1 MVAQARTKDMQQ
13 QQQQQEQQ
21 QPKRWHDAAGEEYGL
36 VPARYLK
43 RKQKEESTRQAATPA
58 KESRSDLPGKNSLKD
73 THSNNTAVVEK
84 TPEEIANHLNELNSI
99 LSYHYTVAKL
109 ADSPYRKESK
119 ICMLRAEAF
128 QVQLAARRI
137 ESNWK
142 IKMELFK
149 TQDRKVSWKDL
160 LPAVAER
167 GHVQL
172 LPTRDLAGRAV
183 LCFKF
188 DPTLYSNQEQE
199 VGSMSVF
206 FCVSQST
213 FVSHSLY

>member
-1 MVAQARTKDMQQ
+1 MQQ
-13 QQQQQEQQ
+13 QQQQQQRKQ
-21 QPKRWHDAAGEEYGL
+21 WHDAAGEEYGL

-43 RKQKEESTRQAATPA
+43 RKQKEESTRQAANPA
-58 KESRSDLPGKNSLKD
+58 KESRPDLPGKDSLKD
-73 THSNNTAVVEK
+73 TYNYSDNTAVVEK

-109 ADSPYRKESK
+109 ADSPHRKEWK

-137 ESNWK
+137 ESHWK

-149 TQDRKVSWKDL
+149 TKDRKVSWKDL
-160 LPAVAER
+160 LPGVAER

-213 FVSHSLY
+213 LVSHRRLY